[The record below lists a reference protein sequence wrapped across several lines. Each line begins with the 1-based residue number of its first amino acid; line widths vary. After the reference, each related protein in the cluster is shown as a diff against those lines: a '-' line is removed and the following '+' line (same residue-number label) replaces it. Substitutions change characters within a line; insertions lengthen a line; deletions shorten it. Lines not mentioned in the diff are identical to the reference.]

1 MVTIATILL
10 GKIIFYWF
18 ATLVEKISKYVNQKS
33 ENKKHLESI
42 LEQLSNNRAF
52 ISDVSKMVD
61 PKRGI
66 DTTTAGKIVKMQ
78 MVQSTIDRQLGK
90 DGNKKEIETELK
102 NIFFKAWSDSST
114 MNQVISK
121 VKNDVK

>member
-52 ISDVSKMVD
+52 ISDVSKMID

-66 DTTTAGKIVKMQ
+66 DTNTAARVVKMQ
-78 MVQSTIDRQLGK
+78 MVQTTIDRQIGN
-90 DGNKKEIETELK
+90 DGNKKQIETELK
-102 NIFFKAWSDSST
+102 DIFFKAWNDSST
-114 MNQVISK
+114 MDRVISK